1 MVIRKSF
8 VAATIS
14 LVQVLVTFY
23 AFGWVWFLKSEVLWL
38 QYWAQRGSWK
48 MPDGTKLFWFLIHKE
63 PGCQSCW
70 APSSSHWNLW
80 PQANAARS
88 AWFNSLG
95 WHCCRTCPTPQLSFG
110 STEGHDSVNK
120 LRTCKEALGKARN
133 WCPTV
138 PSLLFLL
145 KPFFFFFHFIQ
156 VLNVFSVKHSSTLLA
171 LFWFSR
177 SWQETDLEIEIWIL
191 GLSLKS
197 CLLSLF
203 SALYHILMEEKNP
216 WDHSYLCYTEGHG
229 YNLFLKMRLGSTHEL
244 YSGDCFIF
252 WFGLGCFSA
261 SSSFYSEVHQNSNQN
276 TWN

>member
-1 MVIRKSF
+1 MQRSPGEGKELMPYCSF
-8 VAATIS
+8 PP
-14 LVQVLVTFY
+14 F
-23 AFGWVWFLKSEVLWL
+23 
-38 QYWAQRGSWK
+38 
-48 MPDGTKLFWFLIHKE
+48 
-63 PGCQSCW
+63 
-70 APSSSHWNLW
+70 
-80 PQANAARS
+80 
-88 AWFNSLG
+88 
-95 WHCCRTCPTPQLSFG
+95 SF
-110 STEGHDSVNK
+110 
-120 LRTCKEALGKARN
+120 EA
-133 WCPTV
+133 
-138 PSLLFLL
+138 
-145 KPFFFFFHFIQ
+145 FFFLFFHFIQ

-177 SWQETDLEIEIWIL
+177 SWQETDLEIEICIL